1 MLDYWGPSKRLLA
14 DMGFLARLKSY
25 DKDNIPEAVMKKI
38 RAEYKPNPDF
48 DPEKAKKSSSAAE
61 GLCKWV
67 LAMEIYDRV
76 AKVVAPKK
84 AALAIAETS
93 LAATMGLLREKQ
105 AELKEVQDR
114 LATLNANFQA
124 ATDKKEQLEFQ
135 VDLCEK
141 KLNRANKL
149 IGGLGGEKTR
159 WNEAANRSGLEII
172 ALFELT
178 NHNRHSSIKLLI
190 VVL

>member
-1 MLDYWGPSKRLLA
+1 MLDVKPDKIADPNGGPKKVLDYWGPSKRILG
-14 DMGFLARLKSY
+14 DMGFLGRLKSY
-25 DKDNIPEAVMKKI
+25 DKDNIPEKVMKQI
-38 RAEYKPNPDF
+38 RNEYKPNPDF

-93 LAATMGLLREKQ
+93 LAATMALLREKQ

-114 LATLNANFQA
+114 LATLTANFQA
-124 ATDKKEQLEFQ
+124 AQDKKAQLEFQ
-135 VDLCEK
+135 VYRVQFFTNIFLSAK
-141 KLNRANKL
+141 SLHFKAIL
-149 IGGLGGEKTR
+149 IC
-159 WNEAANRSGLEII
+159 
-172 ALFELT
+172 
-178 NHNRHSSIKLLI
+178 
-190 VVL
+190 